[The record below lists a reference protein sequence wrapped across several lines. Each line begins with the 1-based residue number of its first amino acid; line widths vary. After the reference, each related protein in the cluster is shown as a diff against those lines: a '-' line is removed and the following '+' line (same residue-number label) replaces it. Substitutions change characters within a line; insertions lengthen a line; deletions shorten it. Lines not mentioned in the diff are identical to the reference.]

1 MVEEA
6 GRVGSSRVVL
16 SDKVDVGAVGSVGRL
31 ADSNENVRLGVNVS
45 RRTVWERCEG
55 RHAIVRVAMRPVGG
69 ESTEATT
76 SKKG

>member
-6 GRVGSSRVVL
+6 GRAGSSRVVL

-31 ADSNENVRLGVNVS
+31 ADSNENVRLGLNVS

-55 RHAIVRVAMRPVGG
+55 RHAIVRVAMRPVGE
-69 ESTEATT
+69 ESTEAAM
-76 SKKG
+76 SKRD